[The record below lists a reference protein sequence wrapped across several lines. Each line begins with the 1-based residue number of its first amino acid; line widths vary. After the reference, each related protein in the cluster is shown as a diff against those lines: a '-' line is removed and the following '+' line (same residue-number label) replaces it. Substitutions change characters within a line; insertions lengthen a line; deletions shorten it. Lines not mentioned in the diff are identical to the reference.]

1 MAVRHGPPRPTPL
14 RWLLRLALGLAAV
27 AFFVAG
33 RPPGETAAAPP
44 DWSRDPV
51 QLPSDRAA
59 FAIDTRK
66 GRVTVTPRAEYDVA
80 AVVQSVEPYWY
91 DATAF
96 LSPFDFALAWGEVP
110 GPELAGKLDVDQSW
124 RFFFWRTD
132 DPEVDVDYVIRH
144 TANTHLIPG
153 SANVRRA
160 LSRVSPGDEV
170 RLTGA
175 LVDIRS
181 DRGLVWNTSLVRSDH
196 GDRGCEILWVDSV
209 QIGDRLYR

>member
-1 MAVRHGPPRPTPL
+1 M
-14 RWLLRLALGLAAV
+14 RWLVRLALGLCLV
-27 AFFVAG
+27 AFLAAG
-33 RPPGETAAAPP
+33 RPRGEPAAALPE
-44 DWSRDPV
+44 WRRDPV
-51 QLPSDRAA
+51 QGPTDRAA
-59 FAIDTRK
+59 VTLETRG
-66 GRVTVTPRAEYDVA
+66 GRVTLTPRAEYDVA

-110 GPELAGKLDVDQSW
+110 GPELAGKLEIDQSW

-132 DPEVDVDYVIRH
+132 DPGVDVDYVIRH

-160 LSRVSPGDEV
+160 LAAVSPGDAV

-175 LVDIRS
+175 LVDVAS

-196 GDRGCEILWVDSV
+196 GDRGCEILWVDSI